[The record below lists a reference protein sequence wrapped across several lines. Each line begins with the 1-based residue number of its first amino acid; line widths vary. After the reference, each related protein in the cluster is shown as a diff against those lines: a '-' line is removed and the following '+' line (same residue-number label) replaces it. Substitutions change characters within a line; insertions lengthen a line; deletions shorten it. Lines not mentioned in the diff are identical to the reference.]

1 VVAEVVVA
9 GAALAAGVVVV
20 VAGVVE
26 LGAGVVVGAGAGVVT
41 VGVGAGVVTVGV
53 GAGVGAGAGGG
64 ADVVGGM
71 YICAKPEQQR
81 AAERHITK
89 QTLKKDIL
97 TICKSFVAK
106 R

>member
-1 VVAEVVVA
+1 MVV
-9 GAALAAGVVVV
+9 G
-20 VAGVVE
+20 VE
-26 LGAGVVVGAGAGVVT
+26 LGAGARIGAVGAGAGAGAGVVT
-41 VGVGAGVVTVGV
+41 VGVGAGVGAGAGAGAGVVTV
-53 GAGVGAGAGGG
+53 GAGVGVGAGGG

-89 QTLKKDIL
+89 QTLEKDIL
-97 TICKSFVAK
+97 TIGKSFVAK